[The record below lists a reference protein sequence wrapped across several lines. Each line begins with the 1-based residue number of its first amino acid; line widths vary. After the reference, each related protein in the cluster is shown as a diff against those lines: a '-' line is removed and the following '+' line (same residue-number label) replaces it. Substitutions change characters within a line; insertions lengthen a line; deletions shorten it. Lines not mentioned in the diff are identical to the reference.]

1 MAESLSTFSESWY
14 RVANLRLGLR
24 PHVQVHRQFFRGR
37 RWYVVQDPF
46 NNQVFRLQPAA
57 YEFVARLRPHKT
69 VEQVWAE
76 CLERDPENAPGQE
89 DIIRLLSQLYF
100 ANLLQYDLPGD
111 SRKLF
116 ERYKQRRQREVQ
128 SWFLNIMFARF
139 PLLDPDEFLN
149 RWNPF
154 VGKLIS
160 KTGALVWLFVVGWAL
175 KLVVDHFPALREQ
188 SQGILAPGNLF
199 LLYLGLILTKA
210 VHEFGH
216 AFFCKRFGGE
226 VHVMGIMLLIF
237 TPIPY
242 MDATSAWA
250 FRNRWHRILVGA
262 AGMIVEIFLAAL
274 ATFVWA
280 RTGPGAMHSLAY
292 NMMFIA
298 SVSTVLFNANPLLR
312 FDGYY
317 ILSDLLDIPNLHAR
331 ASGHLR
337 HLAERYLFG
346 WRKSESPAETRRE
359 ATWLTIFGVL
369 SGLYRVVVFTGIL
382 LFVADRF
389 LLAGIIMAILCTIS
403 WVLVPIL
410 RFVRYLA
417 TSPRL
422 ARTRPRAVAV
432 TLGLVGSVVLLLSI
446 IPFPHRFRA
455 PGILR
460 AQQFAYVVNTASGII
475 EEVFTLSGE
484 RVSVGDPLLR
494 LRNPELDLLI
504 EEAIAQQAETSAL
517 YRRALREETADLK
530 PIEERIDAIARQLAR
545 LREEQANLV
554 VVARQPGIWVAQ
566 ELDDYIGSWVE
577 RGTAIGQIVD
587 PAGFE
592 FVSTVDQTDASLL
605 FETGQLSGSNVRL
618 YGQADLVLPVVDQ
631 RIIPADRQMLPSVAL
646 GWLGGG
652 EVAVDVRDESGLRSA
667 EPFFEVRSVVGDGD
681 EGLSLLHGRTGKI
694 RFQLPPK
701 PLLEQ
706 WLRRL
711 RQLIQRRYQM

>member
-1 MAESLSTFSESWY
+1 MADSLSTFSESWY

-46 NNQVFRLQPAA
+46 NNQFFRLQPAA

-530 PIEERIDAIARQLAR
+530 PIEERRRNRPSIGTPARGAGQPGRCGAATGDLGGTGAGR
-545 LREEQANLV
+545 LRRRPGWSGEQQSDGSSIP
-554 VVARQPGIWVAQ
+554 RGSSSSPPWTRPMPRCCSRPD
-566 ELDDYIGSWVE
+566 ELS
-577 RGTAIGQIVD
+577 R
-587 PAGFE
+587 
-592 FVSTVDQTDASLL
+592 
-605 FETGQLSGSNVRL
+605 SNVRL

-631 RIIPADRQMLPSVAL
+631 RIIGRSADAALASAL
-646 GWLGGG
+646 GRRLLGGG

-667 EPFFEVRSVVGDGD
+667 EPSVSLLSETGMRAFRCCMGGPVRSGFNCPRNRSWSSGF
-681 EGLSLLHGRTGKI
+681 GGCGS
-694 RFQLPPK
+694 
-701 PLLEQ
+701 
-706 WLRRL
+706 
-711 RQLIQRRYQM
+711 